1 MTQPA
6 TQTAHSGRIAL
17 DRTRQAAPQIVEYLR
32 ERILSLE
39 LEPGSVL
46 SRSALQSQFGL
57 SQTPVRDALLK
68 LEEEGLVTVYPQYAT
83 LVSRI
88 DIAKAR
94 QAHFM
99 RRAIE
104 ADVVRVLAERPT
116 DALVAELRKAN
127 AVVAE
132 VAQSQDYA
140 AFLKAD
146 RDFHHVLFEHADL
159 LLVWPIVR
167 ANSGHLDRVRRLN
180 LPNIGMDRIAR
191 QHAAIVDAIA
201 AGDADAS
208 EEALRTHLAQT
219 LTVFDVIAGRYPEFV
234 QS

>member
-1 MTQPA
+1 MVP
-6 TQTAHSGRIAL
+6 TASSGRIAL
-17 DRTRQAAPQIVEYLR
+17 DRTRQAAPQIVEHLR

-46 SRSALQSQFGL
+46 SRSALQGQFGL

-68 LEEEGLVTVYPQYAT
+68 LEEEGLVTVYPQHAT

-104 ADVVRVLAERPT
+104 ADAVRVLAVQPT

-127 AVVAE
+127 AAVAE
-132 VAQSQDYA
+132 VVGSQDYA

-146 RDFHHVLFEHADL
+146 RDFHHVFFDHADL
-159 LLVWPIVR
+159 LQVWPIVR

-180 LPNIGMDRIAR
+180 LPNIGMERIVG
-191 QHAAIVDAIA
+191 QHAAIIDAIA
-201 AGDADAS
+201 SGDADAS

-219 LTVFDVIAGRYPEFV
+219 LTVFDVIAGRYPEFI
-234 QS
+234 QR